1 MKEEVLLNFFL
12 SAPQACGYLADKSAI
27 SLFVDPDADM
37 STSLYSYLINQGFR
51 RSADYVYRPHCDNCL
66 ACIPVRLHAPS
77 FTAKR
82 SQKRVWNKNRDL
94 SISKTHPE
102 FKQEHFLLYKKYL
115 DSRHPKGDMSAHNEE
130 QYFNFIKSA
139 WCPSIIY
146 EIRLKEKL
154 LAVAITDQ
162 VNDGFSAFYTFFD
175 PDEEKRSLGVFG
187 VLLQIEAVR
196 KMGMSYL
203 YLGYWIKECHK
214 MNYKSNYQPLE
225 YFINNAWQSSPE
237 TVSE

>member
-1 MKEEVLLNFFL
+1 MKQETPLNFFL
-12 SAPQACGYLADKSAI
+12 SAPQPCGYLADKKAI
-27 SLFVDPDADM
+27 SLFADPDADM

-51 RSADYVYRPHCDNCL
+51 RSADYVYRPHCEHCR
-66 ACIPVRLHAPS
+66 ACIPVRVHAPS

-82 SQKRVWNKNRDL
+82 SQKRTWKKNGDL
-94 SISKTHPE
+94 SIAATRPE

-115 DSRHPKGDMSAHNEE
+115 GSRHPKGDMSAHNAE

-139 WCPSIIY
+139 WCPSILY

-162 VNDGFSAFYTFFD
+162 VNDGLSAFYTFFD
-175 PDEEKRSLGVFG
+175 PDEEKRSLGVFS
-187 VLLQIEAVR
+187 VLIQIEEVK
-196 KMGMSYL
+196 KMNMPYL
-203 YLGYWIKECHK
+203 YLGYWIKACHK

-225 YFINNAWQSSPE
+225 YFLDNEWQSTPE
-237 TVSE
+237 TPSE